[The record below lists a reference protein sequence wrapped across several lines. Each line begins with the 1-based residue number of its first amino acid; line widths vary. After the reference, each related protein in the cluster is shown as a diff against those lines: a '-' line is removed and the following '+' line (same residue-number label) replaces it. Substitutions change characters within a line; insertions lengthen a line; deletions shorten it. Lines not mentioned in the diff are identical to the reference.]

1 VIPYVEPPVLR
12 LGVVEVPAFWIL
24 LLAAVLAGFE
34 LVVRRAE
41 SVSLDRAAVA
51 QLGAWTLLFAFVG
64 SHVFSEL
71 AYYPAAVKEQPLTLL
86 WFWGS
91 MSSLGGMAGGVAG
104 AALVAR
110 RRRMSTSELLRFLD
124 LVAFAA
130 PFGWALGRLGCALA
144 HDHPGIAS
152 THWLAVRFP
161 DGPRFDLGLLEC
173 FLFIAISG
181 AFALLA
187 RRPRPTGFYLGL
199 FFATYGPARFALDF
213 LRVDEASYF
222 GWTPGQWA
230 SAFAAVAGV
239 SILSRSLRASRR
251 DRPSR

>member
-1 VIPYVEPPVLR
+1 VLPYVEPPVLR
-12 LGVVEVPAFWIL
+12 LGTVEIPAFWIL
-24 LLAAVLAGFE
+24 LVGAVLVGFE

-41 SVSLDRAAVA
+41 GVGLDRAVVA
-51 QLGAWTLLFAFVG
+51 RLGAWTLLFAFVG

-71 AYYPAAVKEQPLTLL
+71 AYYPASVKEQPLTLL

-104 AALVAR
+104 AAIVAR
-110 RRRMSTSELLRFLD
+110 RRRMSASELVRFLD

-144 HDHPGIAS
+144 HDHPGIPS

-161 DGPRFDLGLLEC
+161 DGSRFDLGLLE
-173 FLFIAISG
+173 FFVFVAISG
-181 AFALLA
+181 AFAGLA
-187 RRPRPTGFYLGL
+187 RRPRPAGFYLGL
-199 FFATYGPARFALDF
+199 FFAVYGPARFALDF
-213 LRVDEASYF
+213 LRVDEALYL

-230 SAFAAVAGV
+230 SACAAVAGA
-239 SILSRSLRASRR
+239 SILSRSLRASGR
-251 DRPSR
+251 DRLSR